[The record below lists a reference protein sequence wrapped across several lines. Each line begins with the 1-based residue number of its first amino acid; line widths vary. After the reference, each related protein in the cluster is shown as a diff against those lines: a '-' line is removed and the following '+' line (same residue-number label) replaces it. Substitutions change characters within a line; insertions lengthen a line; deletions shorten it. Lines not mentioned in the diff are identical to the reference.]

1 MKKILNS
8 AETFVDESLEG
19 IILAHGDCLKF
30 SDADR
35 RAVIRSD
42 AKKKKKVSIITGGGY
57 GHLPTFLGYVGMGFC
72 DGAAVGNVF
81 TSPSGE
87 SIANA
92 ALATETGEGVLLLYA
107 NYVGDCLNFDL
118 AKDILEMDDIRV
130 STVRASD
137 DVASAGKEKWRSRR
151 GIAGIYFAYKTAG
164 AKAEQGGSL
173 EEVTAVAEKA
183 CSRIATIGFAFSPCR
198 IPGRTAPVF
207 HLEDDEME
215 LGMGIHGE
223 PGIARTK
230 LKSSKEI
237 AGEIIDRLIE
247 DRELKGCEE
256 VSVLINSLG
265 GTSKEELYI
274 LYKDVKHILDEKKIR
289 VHRVYIGEYATSM
302 EMIGASVSL
311 FVLDEE
317 LKELLD
323 APAKTPFLCVSGKE
337 VL

>member
-19 IILAHGDCLKF
+19 IILAHGDYLKF

-35 RAVIRSD
+35 KAVFRSD
-42 AKKKKKVSIITGGGY
+42 AKTKKKVSIITGGGY
-57 GHLPTFLGYVGMGFC
+57 GHLPTFLGYVGHGFC
-72 DGAAVGNVF
+72 DGVAVGNVF

-92 ALATETGEGVLLLYA
+92 ALETETGEGVLLLYA
-107 NYVGDCLNFDL
+107 NYVGDCLNFNL
-118 AKDILEMDDIRV
+118 AKDILEMEDIRV

-137 DVASAGKEKWRSRR
+137 DAASAGKDNWKNRR

-164 AKAEQGGSL
+164 AKAEYGGSL

-183 CSRIATIGFAFSPCR
+183 CERISTIGFAFSPCR

-207 HLEDDEME
+207 QLEDDEME

-223 PGIARTK
+223 PGISRTK

-237 AGEIIDRLIE
+237 AGDIVDRLVK
-247 DRELKGCEE
+247 DRNLYGGEE
-256 VSVLINSLG
+256 VAVLVNSLG

-274 LYKDVKHILDEKKIR
+274 LYKDVKNILDENKIHI
-289 VHRVYIGEYATSM
+289 HRVYIGEYATSM

-323 APAKTPFLCVSGKE
+323 APGRTPFLCVTGKE